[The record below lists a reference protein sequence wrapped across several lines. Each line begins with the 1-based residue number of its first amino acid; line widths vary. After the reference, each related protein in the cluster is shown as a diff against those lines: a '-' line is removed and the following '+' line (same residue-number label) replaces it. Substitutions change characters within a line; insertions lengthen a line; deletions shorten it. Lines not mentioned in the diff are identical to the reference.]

1 MIDVVVVGAGINGL
15 AAAVVLARAGLEV
28 EVWEAN
34 ATAGGGA
41 RTLPLTEP
49 GFVHDWGSAVHPM
62 ALASPFFRAF
72 GLNERIE
79 VTAPE
84 ASYAQPLDAHRAAIA
99 WRDLARTADE
109 LDRDGRAWRGLFAPL
124 AQRSDDLL
132 DTVMAP
138 MVPLPAHPLVA
149 ARLGLRM
156 ARTGLP
162 RAPWGFSGDAA
173 PALLAGVFAHSISSL
188 PSLAAAAPGLV
199 LATLAHT
206 VGWPIPRGGSQS
218 ITDALVADAAAHGA
232 RILLDHRV
240 SSITELPP
248 ARAVFF
254 DTSPRALVAIAGD
267 LVRPAYRRAAAR
279 FRHGD
284 AATKVDFALSGPVPW
299 AADDIARSGTVH
311 LGGTWR
317 EIAAAEAD
325 VAAGRHA
332 RRPYVLV
339 SQPGILDP
347 TRAPTGAQTL
357 WTYAHVPAGSDVDV
371 RESVISQLERFA
383 PGFRDQIIA
392 SSVTTARDLERG
404 DANLV
409 GGDIATGQVS
419 LRQLVARPV
428 LSPAPWR
435 AGSGLYLCSAA
446 TTPGPGVHGMAG
458 FHAAQLALHEV
469 FGRAVPSLAP

>member
-1 MIDVVVVGAGINGL
+1 MIDAVIVGAGVNGL
-15 AAAVVLARAGLEV
+15 AAAVVLARAGLDV

-34 ATAGGGA
+34 PTPGGGA

-72 GLNERIE
+72 GLADRIE

-84 ASYAQPLDAHRAAIA
+84 ASYAQPLDAQRAAIA
-99 WRDLARTADE
+99 WRDLSHTVDE
-109 LDRDGRAWRGLFAPL
+109 LGPDGQAWRRLFAPL
-124 AQRSDDLL
+124 ADHSDSLIA
-132 DTVMAP
+132 TVMAP
-138 MVPLPAHPLVA
+138 LLPLPKHPVLA

-156 ARTGLP
+156 AQTGLP
-162 RAPWGFSGDAA
+162 RAPWGFSREAA
-173 PALLAGVFAHSISSL
+173 PALLAGVFAHSISPL

-199 LATLAHT
+199 LAMLAHT
-206 VGWPIPRGGSQS
+206 VGWPIPRGGSQA
-218 ITDALVADAAAHGA
+218 ITDALIADATAHGA

-240 SSITELPP
+240 SSITDIPP

-254 DTSPRALVAIAGD
+254 DTSPRALIAIAGD
-267 LVRPAYRRAAAR
+267 RLAPRYRRAAAH
-279 FRHGD
+279 FRYGN
-284 AATKVDFALSGPVPW
+284 ALTKVDFALRGPVPW
-299 AADDIARSGTVH
+299 AASDISRAGTVH
-311 LGGTWR
+311 VGGTWR
-317 EIAAAEAD
+317 EVAESEAD

-332 RRPYVLV
+332 KRPFVLV
-339 SQPGILDP
+339 SQPGIVDP
-347 TRAPTGAQTL
+347 TRAPAGAQTL

-371 RESVISQLERFA
+371 RDSLIAQIERFA

-428 LSPAPWR
+428 LSRVPWR
-435 AGSGLYLCSAA
+435 AGRDTYLCSAA
-446 TTPGPGVHGMAG
+446 TYPGPGVHGMSG
-458 FHAAQLALHEV
+458 FHAARLALHEV
-469 FGRAVPSLAP
+469 FGRPMPDLAP

>member
-1 MIDVVVVGAGINGL
+1 MIDAVVVGAGINGL
-15 AAAVVLARAGLEV
+15 AAAVVLARAGLDV

-34 ATAGGGA
+34 PTAGGGA
-41 RTLPLTEP
+41 RTLPLNEP

-72 GLNERIE
+72 GLAERIE
-79 VTAPE
+79 LTAPE
-84 ASYAQPLDAHRAAIA
+84 ASYAQPLDGRHAAVA
-99 WRDLARTADE
+99 WRDLGRTADE
-109 LDRDGRAWRGLFAPL
+109 LGRDGPAWRRLFAPL
-124 AQRSDDLL
+124 AGRSAQLL

-138 MVPLPAHPLVA
+138 MLPMPAHPLLA

-162 RAPWGFSGDAA
+162 GAPWRFSGDAA
-173 PALLAGVFAHSISSL
+173 PALLAGVFAHSISPL

-206 VGWPIPRGGSQS
+206 VGWPIPHGGSQA
-218 ITDALVADAAAHGA
+218 ITDALMADATAHGA

-240 SSITELPP
+240 SSVADLPP
-248 ARAVFF
+248 ARAVLL

-267 LVRPAYRRAAAR
+267 RVDSRYRRAAAH

-284 AATKVDFALSGPVPW
+284 AATKVDFALRGPVPW
-299 AADDIARSGTVH
+299 AAHDVSRAGTVH

-317 EIAAAEAD
+317 DVAQGEAD

-332 RRPYVLV
+332 KRPYVLV
-339 SQPGILDP
+339 SQPGLVDP
-347 TRAPTGAQTL
+347 TRAPEGSQTL

-371 RESVISQLERFA
+371 REAVIAQLERFA

-428 LSPAPWR
+428 LSRAPWR
-435 AGSGLYLCSAA
+435 AGPGIYLCSAA

-458 FHAAQLALHEV
+458 FQAARLALQDV
-469 FGRAVPSLAP
+469 FGGPTPDLAP